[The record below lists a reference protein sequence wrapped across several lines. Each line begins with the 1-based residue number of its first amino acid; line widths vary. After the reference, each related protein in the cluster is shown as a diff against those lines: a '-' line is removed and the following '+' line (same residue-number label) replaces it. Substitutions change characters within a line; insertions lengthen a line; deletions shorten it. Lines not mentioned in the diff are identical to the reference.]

1 MRVALPKIFRH
12 AAKIATAKIGD
23 FNRSL
28 MPYLAR
34 VATVVRTAA
43 EQTTQH
49 QHPQPDPEP
58 CSYEAEI
65 AAIVGRYGAAIAA
78 IRALNMPRHEME
90 AIIRG
95 LREQQ
100 SNEIHAVQTRR
111 KAKAAERPPK
121 P

>member
-1 MRVALPKIFRH
+1 MRVALPKLFRH

-34 VATVVRTAA
+34 VASVVRTAA

-49 QHPQPDPEP
+49 QHPQPDPAP
-58 CSYEAEI
+58 CSYEAEV

-78 IRALNMPRHEME
+78 VRALNMPRQQME

-95 LREQQ
+95 LMEQQ
-100 SNEIHAVQTRR
+100 RDEISGVQKRR
-111 KAKAAERPPK
+111 KAKAADRPPRL
-121 P
+121 